1 MNSVSLS
8 TTAYVSQVS
17 ATDAVSGT
25 TGSVMTDGVTSLMPE
40 PKGGD
45 IGMIVAQL
53 AIENAFEQRKQARN
67 DRQHATT
74 AMIAAQKSQI
84 THMREAADQR
94 YEAAKLE
101 AWGKIADGALGITGG
116 LVTAGTFQSNAHS
129 GDLGEAIRQNNS
141 GWGSAASSGGNLASG
156 ITGMFAAGQKHDAD
170 NLDADAKAD
179 EMEATAQKR
188 ALENADDEIKETRDH
203 VRTALDFL
211 REFQSTQTKAM
222 ASAIKA

>member
-1 MNSVSLS
+1 MNPVTLS
-8 TTAYVSQVS
+8 TNPYVLHVDAASGVS
-17 ATDAVSGT
+17 SSNAPAPLEAAST
-25 TGSVMTDGVTSLMPE
+25 LMPE
-40 PKGGD
+40 PTGGD
-45 IGMIVAQL
+45 IGMIIAKL
-53 AIENAFEQRKQARN
+53 TIENAFEQRKQARS

-74 AMIAAQKSQI
+74 AMVAAQKDQI
-84 THMREAADQR
+84 AHMREAADQR

-116 LVTAGTFQSNAHS
+116 LITAGTFQSNAHS

-156 ITGMFAAGQKHDAD
+156 ITGWIAAGQKREAD

-188 ALENADDEIKETRDH
+188 ALENADDEIKETREH

>member
-8 TTAYVSQVS
+8 TNSYVSKVS
-17 ATDAVSGT
+17 AADAASGAS
-25 TGSVMTDGVTSLMPE
+25 GSAPIDAAGSLMPE
-40 PKGGD
+40 PQGGD
-45 IGMIVAQL
+45 VGLIVAQL

-67 DRQHATT
+67 DRQHATS
-74 AMIAAQKSQI
+74 AMVAAQKDQI
-84 THMREAADQR
+84 AHMREAADMR

-116 LVTAGTFQSNAHS
+116 VITAGTFQSNAHS
-129 GDLGEAIRQNNS
+129 GALGEAIRQNNQ
-141 GWGSAASSGGNLASG
+141 GWGSAFSSGGNVASG
-156 ITGMFAAGQKHDAD
+156 VTGLIAAGQKHAAD

-188 ALENADDEIKETRDH
+188 ALENADDEIKEARDH